1 MFTPLGTKRTGPKPP
16 RSNGLLLVLV
26 VMMCCATFL
35 LVRDL
40 KHPLIPRDLHS
51 RPTPSDGPIEVI
63 FLDEEGGTSTP
74 GQDLSAEDPLDPSAS
89 PR

>member
-1 MFTPLGTKRTGPKPP
+1 MFTPLGSKRTGPKPP

-26 VMMCCATFL
+26 LMMGVATVL

-51 RPTPSDGPIEVI
+51 RPTPSDGPVEVI
-63 FLDEEGGTSTP
+63 FLDEDGGTEIV
-74 GQDLSAEDPLDPSAS
+74 D
-89 PR
+89 